1 MILILCFCKDSVR
14 VLRALFTRPGWAGP
28 SGSTFQMRKG
38 RRKHYCKQKVIVLLA
53 FYEFFINLICIENLI
68 RGLYLE
74 NLNIVKYGNFERDK
88 EKIKYLG
95 NTLKSGEV
103 FLELSIKR
111 GEVGRSFYELN
122 IFSKLKVF
130 FPFQCE
136 RAEAEHQSCVVR
148 LGELV

>member
-1 MILILCFCKDSVR
+1 M
-14 VLRALFTRPGWAGP
+14 
-28 SGSTFQMRKG
+28 
-38 RRKHYCKQKVIVLLA
+38 IVLLA

-130 FPFQCE
+130 FPF
-136 RAEAEHQSCVVR
+136 
-148 LGELV
+148 